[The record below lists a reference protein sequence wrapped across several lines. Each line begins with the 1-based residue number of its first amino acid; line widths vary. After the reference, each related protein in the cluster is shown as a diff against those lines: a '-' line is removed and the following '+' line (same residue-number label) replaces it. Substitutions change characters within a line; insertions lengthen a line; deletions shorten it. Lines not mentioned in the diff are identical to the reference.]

1 MQELKAPE
9 ALVPFQG
16 SPVLI
21 VWRNPEI
28 LAEKI
33 NSSFSVRSECNHLVA
48 SMPISST
55 RAMIQ
60 SWFEVY
66 IPNVRENQVSQF
78 PDFSITVSSVI
89 NFLLVYI
96 YCNEIH

>member
-1 MQELKAPE
+1 M
-9 ALVPFQG
+9 
-16 SPVLI
+16 
-21 VWRNPEI
+21 
-28 LAEKI
+28 
-33 NSSFSVRSECNHLVA
+33 RSEYSHLVA

-60 SWFEVY
+60 SWFEVH

-96 YCNEIH
+96 KLTHLIFHALNKIIIMRCDNTSTSMNNMLS